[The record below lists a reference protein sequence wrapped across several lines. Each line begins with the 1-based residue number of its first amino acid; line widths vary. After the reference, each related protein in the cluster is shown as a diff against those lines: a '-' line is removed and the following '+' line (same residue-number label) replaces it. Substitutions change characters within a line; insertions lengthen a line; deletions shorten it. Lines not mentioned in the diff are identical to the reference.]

1 MLNFNYLDSNLY
13 LRKSGFALLLFLFG
27 ILSAGAQTSLEGK
40 VQDENKE
47 SLIGATVVLFKS
59 GVQKGGT
66 TTDLDGNYT
75 FTNLDPGTYDVEFSY
90 VGYQTQRFQNVVVFA
105 GKANRLDIELA
116 TGILLNEVVVTE
128 YKVPLIQQDNTT
140 SGGTVTSEQIRNLP
154 TKNIN
159 ELAATTAGIAQ
170 QNGGALNIRGSRSN
184 ATNYYIDG
192 IRVNTSLIP
201 QTEIDQM
208 QVITGGVEARYGDV
222 TGGVISI
229 TTKGPSD
236 KFSGGLE
243 LESSQFLDAFGY
255 NLLNFNLSGPILRNQ
270 KGVSVLGYRL
280 SGQYRRQQDDNPG
293 ITGTY
298 YSKSGKLKE
307 IETDPITR
315 LNGVPLST
323 AEFLGSGD
331 VELRKARL
339 NEQASRIDLTGK
351 IDARL
356 TKKIDIGF
364 TGAYNRNNNRFS
376 AGSTWDLLNYENNP
390 LATSQNYRGAFRW
403 RHRLGPDPLEN
414 QPSGGMK
421 KGDNRVFRNAVYT
434 LQAAYEKGN
443 NQNEDFRHRD
453 RIFNYGHVGNFD
465 ISWIPVEGE
474 STYSRGPVP
483 GVAHAGYLQQL
494 NGYTPGILNE
504 VLANYN
510 KNLDANN
517 LLDYYAFNGFV
528 SNNFNSAWRLHTNV
542 GSVYN
547 NYGKGESD
555 ILTFN
560 GEASFDLFP
569 GGSNKGRHNIQAGF
583 IFEQRTDRAWGISPS
598 GLWTIAR
605 LQANNHIKGVD
616 TTKIIGSFDGLQTPY
631 TYEQFQTLVEEDNDL
646 LFYKRVRQL
655 TGQTLNEYV
664 NVDGI
669 NPSDLRLDMFAASE
683 LTDQGVLDYY
693 GYDYL
698 GNKLNSKARFEDFFS
713 AVDAEGRRTFVVAP
727 NRPTYAAA
735 YIQDKFSYRDLILR
749 LGLRVDRYDANTKVL
764 RDPFSLYEITQ
775 AKDFYASLG
784 EEKPAAVGDDYL
796 VYITNKNSNNVKAFR
811 KGEQWYFPNGT
822 PANDGSVLFGGEVVT
837 PKLKDPNSNIRLKSF
852 NPDQSFTDYK
862 PQINFMPRLAFSFPI
877 SDDANFFAHY
887 DILVQRP
894 PSNTIATALDYYYFE
909 DPSRTPSNNP
919 NLKPER
925 TIDYEVGFQQKLS
938 NSSALKIAA
947 YYKEMRDMIQSRTY
961 LYVPSPVNNYT
972 GYGNLDFGTVKGFS
986 FQYDLR
992 RTGNL
997 ELLANYTLQFADGT
1011 GSNANTQR
1019 SLNQRG
1025 NIRSLFPLNF
1035 DERHRLV
1042 TVIDYRYASGRAYNG
1057 PRINGLELLANAGIN
1072 LQANAVSGRPYTK
1085 LQRAQ
1090 PLGGTGFAG
1099 ALNGSRLPWSFTLD
1113 LRADKSFRV
1122 GSPDSRFPMFLNV
1135 YFRVQNVLN
1144 RKNIFGVYPV
1154 SGSPEDDGYLTS
1166 PDGKS
1171 ALNTVTSTGRDVNAY
1186 LLSYQWAELNPG
1198 FYSLPR
1204 RLYLG
1209 AIIEF

>member
-1 MLNFNYLDSNLY
+1 MHF
-13 LRKSGFALLLFLFG
+13 RKPGFTLLLLLFGFL
-27 ILSAGAQTSLEGK
+27 AARAQTSLEGK

-59 GVQKGGT
+59 GVQKSGT

-75 FTNLDPGTYDVEFSY
+75 LTNLDPGTYDVEFSY
-90 VGYQTQRFQNVVVFA
+90 VGYQTQRIQNVVVFA
-105 GKANRLDIELA
+105 GKANRLDAEMA
-116 TGILLNEVVVTE
+116 PGILLNEVVVVE

-236 KFSGGLE
+236 KFTGGLE
-243 LESSQFLDAFGY
+243 LESSQFLDAYGY

-298 YSKSGKLKE
+298 YSRSGKLKE
-307 IETDPITR
+307 IEADPITR
-315 LNGVPLST
+315 LNGVPLSS

-331 VELRKARL
+331 VELRKARI

-403 RHRLGPDPLEN
+403 RHRLGPDQLEN
-414 QPSGGMK
+414 LQSGGRK

-443 NQNEDFRHRD
+443 NQNEDYRHRD
-453 RIFNYGHVGNFD
+453 RIFNYGHIGNFD

-494 NGYTPGILNE
+494 NGYTPGTLNE

-517 LLDYYAFNGFV
+517 LLDYYTFNGFV
-528 SNNFNSAWRLHTNV
+528 SNNFNSAWRLHTNA

-547 NYGKGESD
+547 NFGKGESD

-631 TYEQFQTLVEEDNDL
+631 TYEQFQTLIEEDNDL

-655 TGQTLNEYV
+655 TGQSLNEYV

-698 GNKLNSKARFEDFFS
+698 GNKLNSKARFEDFFT

-852 NPDQSFTDYK
+852 NPNQSFTDYK

-919 NLKPER
+919 NLKPEK
-925 TIDYEVGFQQKLS
+925 TIDYEVGFQQKLT

-992 RTGNL
+992 RTGNI

-1057 PRINGLELLANAGIN
+1057 PRINGLELFANAGIN
-1072 LQANAVSGRPYTK
+1072 IQANAVSGRPYTK

-1135 YFRVQNVLN
+1135 YLRVQNVLN

-1171 ALNTVTSTGRDVNAY
+1171 ALNTVSSTGRDVNAY

-1204 RLYLG
+1204 RIYLG
-1209 AIIEF
+1209 AIVEF

>member
-1 MLNFNYLDSNLY
+1 MLNFNYLADTKLKVRFG
-13 LRKSGFALLLFLFG
+13 LMGVLTCCFLIPIF
-27 ILSAGAQTSLEGK
+27 SQTSLEGK
-40 VQDENKE
+40 IMDENKE
-47 SLIGATVVLFKS
+47 TLIGATVVLFKS
-59 GVQKGGT
+59 GVQKAGT
-66 TTDLDGNYT
+66 TSDEDGNYS
-75 FTNLDPGTYDVEFSY
+75 FTNIDPGTYDVEISY
-90 VGYQTQRFQNVVVFA
+90 IGFQTQRIQRVVVFA
-105 GKANRLDIELA
+105 GKSNRLNAEMNV
-116 TGILLNEVVVTE
+116 GIILNEVVVTD

-192 IRVNTSLIP
+192 IRVNTNLIP

-229 TTKGPSD
+229 TTKGPSN

-243 LESSQFLDAFGY
+243 LESSQYLDSYGY
-255 NLLNFNLSGPILRNQ
+255 NLLNFNLSGPILRNN

-280 SGQYRRQQDDNPG
+280 SGQYRRQDDDNPST
-293 ITGTY
+293 TGTY
-298 YSKSGKLKE
+298 YSLESKLRE
-307 IETDPITR
+307 IEADPIR
-315 LNGVPLST
+315 RINGVPLSS
-323 AEFLGSGD
+323 AEFLTPAD
-331 VELRKARL
+331 VELNKQRI
-339 NEQASRIDLTGK
+339 NERSQRIDLTGK

-356 TKKIDIGF
+356 SNKIDISF
-364 TGAYNRNNNRFS
+364 TGAYNNNHNRFS
-376 AGSTWDLLNYENNP
+376 PAASWNLLNYENNP
-390 LATSQNYRGAFRW
+390 LATSQNYRAGFKW
-403 RHRLGPDPLEN
+403 RHRLGSNQSQAAPTGSKTKGEN
-414 QPSGGMK
+414 
-421 KGDNRVFRNAVYT
+421 RLFRNAIYT
-434 LQAAYEKGN
+434 LQAAFEKGS
-443 NQNEDFRHRD
+443 NQNEDFRHKD
-453 RIFNYGHVGNFD
+453 QIFNYGHIGNFD
-465 ISWIPVEGE
+465 ITWVPVEGE
-474 STYSRGPVP
+474 STYSRGPLP

-494 NGYTPGILNE
+494 NGYTPGTLNT
-504 VLANYN
+504 VLAAYN
-510 KNLDANN
+510 KGLDANN
-517 LLDYYAFNGFV
+517 LLDYYAYNGFI
-528 SNNFNSAWRLHTNV
+528 SGNFNSAWRLHTNA

-547 NYGKGESD
+547 NYSKGESE
-555 ILTFN
+555 IITVN
-560 GEASFDLFP
+560 GEGSFDLFP
-569 GGSNKGRHNIQAGF
+569 GGSDKGRHNIQVGF
-583 IFEQRTDRAWGISPS
+583 VYEQRRDRGWGVSPN

-616 TTKIIGSFDGLQTPY
+616 TTKIIGSFDGLVTPF
-631 TYEQFQTLVEEDNDL
+631 TYDKFQTQIEEDNDL
-646 LFYKRVRQL
+646 LFYKRIRQL

-669 NPSDLRLDMFAASE
+669 KPEDLRLDMFAASE
-683 LTDQGVLDYY
+683 LTDQGVLNYF

-698 GNKLNSKARFEDFFS
+698 GNKLNTNTKFEDFFT

-735 YIQDKFSYRDLILR
+735 YIQDKFNYKDLILR

-764 RDPFSLYEITQ
+764 KDPFSLYEITQ
-775 AKDFYASLG
+775 ASDFYTAIG
-784 EEKPAAVGDDYL
+784 ETKPSAVGDDYL
-796 VYITNKNSNNVKAFR
+796 VYVTGKNSNNVKAFR

-852 NPDQSFTDYK
+852 DPNQSFTDYK

-877 SDDANFFAHY
+877 SDAANFFAHY
-887 DILVQRP
+887 DILIQRP

-961 LYVPSPVNNYT
+961 LYVPSPVNSYT

-986 FQYDLR
+986 FQYDMR
-992 RTGNL
+992 RTSNI
-997 ELLANYTLQFADGT
+997 EIQANYTLQFADGT
-1011 GSNANTQR
+1011 GSGANTQLG
-1019 SLNQRG
+1019 LNTRG

-1042 TVIDYRYASGRAYNG
+1042 TVIDYRFASGRAYNG
-1057 PRINGLELLANAGIN
+1057 PRINGKEILADAGLN
-1072 LQANAVSGRPYTK
+1072 LQMNAVSGRPYTK

-1090 PLGGTGFAG
+1090 PLGGAGFAG

-1113 LRADKSFRV
+1113 LRADKSFRI
-1122 GSPDSRFPMFLNV
+1122 GNPDTRFPMFLNV

-1144 RKNIFGVYPV
+1144 LKNVYGVYPV

-1166 PDGKS
+1166 ADGKS

-1186 LLSYQWAELNPG
+1186 LASYQWAELNPG

-1204 RLYLG
+1204 RVFLG

>member
-1 MLNFNYLDSNLY
+1 MHF
-13 LRKSGFALLLFLFG
+13 RKPGITLLLLFFG
-27 ILSAGAQTSLEGK
+27 FLATQAQTSLEGK
-40 VQDENKE
+40 VEDENKE
-47 SLIGATVVLFKS
+47 GLIGATVVLFKS

-90 VGYQTQRFQNVVVFA
+90 VGYQTQRIQNVVVFA
-105 GKANRLDIELA
+105 GKANRLDVEMA
-116 TGILLNEVVVTE
+116 TGILLNEVVVVD

-170 QNGGALNIRGSRSN
+170 QDGGALNIRGSRSN

-236 KFSGGLE
+236 KFTGGLE
-243 LESSQFLDAFGY
+243 LESSQFLDSYGY

-298 YSKSGKLKE
+298 YTHSGKLKE
-307 IETDPITR
+307 LEAGPITR
-315 LNGVPLST
+315 VNGVPLSS

-331 VELRKARL
+331 VELRKARM

-414 QPSGGMK
+414 PQGGPRK
-421 KGDNRVFRNAVYT
+421 KGDNRIFRNAVYT

-443 NQNEDFRHRD
+443 NQNEDYRHRD
-453 RIFNYGHVGNFD
+453 RLFNYGHIGNFD

-474 STYSRGPVP
+474 STYSRGPIP

-494 NGYTPGILNE
+494 NGYTPGTLNE

-517 LLDYYAFNGFV
+517 LLDYYTFNGFI

-542 GSVYN
+542 GAVYN
-547 NYGKGESD
+547 NFGKGESD
-555 ILTFN
+555 ILTLN

-616 TTKIIGSFDGLQTPY
+616 TSKVIGSFDGLQTPY
-631 TYEQFQTLVEEDNDL
+631 TYEQFQTLIEEDNDL
-646 LFYKRVRQL
+646 LFYKRIRQL

-669 NPSDLRLDMFAASE
+669 NPADLRLDMFAASE

-698 GNKLNSKARFEDFFS
+698 GNKLSGKARFEDFFT

-775 AKDFYASLG
+775 AKEFYASLG
-784 EEKPAAVGDDYL
+784 EEKPAGVGDDYL

-852 NPDQSFTDYK
+852 NPDQSFTDYV

-909 DPSRTPSNNP
+909 DPARTPSNNP

-925 TIDYEVGFQQKLS
+925 TIDYEVGFQQKLT

-992 RTGNL
+992 RTGNI

-1057 PRINGLELLANAGIN
+1057 PRINGLELFANAGIN

-1135 YFRVQNVLN
+1135 YLRVQNVLN
-1144 RKNIFGVYPV
+1144 RRNVYGVYPV
-1154 SGSPEDDGYLTS
+1154 TGSPEDDGYLTS
-1166 PDGKS
+1166 TDGKS

-1204 RLYLG
+1204 RIFLG
-1209 AIIEF
+1209 AIVEF